1 METEPA
7 QCLNES
13 ISQEQKDHFRSDAG
27 EETIQAC
34 YDLISSGY
42 PLSEILAA
50 LKQVGRLDK
59 QRYFERGLQPSD
71 TQICDVAGEG
81 RAALPHLQTA
91 QFSKP
96 LESQ

>member
-34 YDLISSGY
+34 
-42 PLSEILAA
+42 
-50 LKQVGRLDK
+50 
-59 QRYFERGLQPSD
+59 
-71 TQICDVAGEG
+71 
-81 RAALPHLQTA
+81 
-91 QFSKP
+91 
-96 LESQ
+96 